1 MQKNP
6 AQCSNNNYNNTI
18 WAIWFLS
25 STGARSKA
33 KSVLKTVFVS
43 FPHKGQHYVIVCY
56 SKIKMFDSTHFHLAH
71 HLAFNLSTNVHA
83 GIGWSSSL
91 GSAFAILAPYLWV
104 QHWAI
109 WGRGSYSVVSIDIA
123 PMFRH
128 VTPQVCWDWC
138 FCWLGWGRISIT
150 NILTFGGHTS
160 LWKIITW
167 LFCLIFLVDIYY
179 WCTLAMLLQFLPL
192 TILM

>member
-1 MQKNP
+1 M
-6 AQCSNNNYNNTI
+6 
-18 WAIWFLS
+18 
-25 STGARSKA
+25 RSKA

-43 FPHKGQHYVIVCY
+43 FPQKGQYYVIVCY
-56 SKIKMFDSTHFHLAH
+56 FKLKIFDPTHFHSAH

-91 GSAFAILAPYLWV
+91 GSALAIFAPDLWV
-104 QHWAI
+104 QHCAI
-109 WGRGSYSVVSIDIA
+109 RRSGSYSVVSIDIA

-128 VTPQVCWDWC
+128 VTPQVGRDWC
-138 FCWLGWGRISIT
+138 SCWLGWGSISIT

-160 LWKIITW
+160 LKNYYMK
-167 LFCLIFLVDIYY
+167 LFFLIFFEYIYHL
-179 WCTLAMLLQFLPL
+179 CTLARLLQFLPL